1 MIQKKNISKGRN
13 KGSVSKGKTMKSTSK
28 GKISLE
34 PTNTVKQATVN
45 INI

>member
-34 PTNTVKQATVN
+34 PTKTVKQATVN